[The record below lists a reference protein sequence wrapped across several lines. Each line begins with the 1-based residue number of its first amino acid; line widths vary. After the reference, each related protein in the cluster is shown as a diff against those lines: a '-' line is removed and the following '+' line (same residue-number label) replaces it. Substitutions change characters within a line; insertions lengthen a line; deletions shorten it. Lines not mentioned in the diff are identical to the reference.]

1 MEGAKMPENVEIIT
15 DIRNKL
21 QTSSLVI
28 ERMAE
33 GKPVPE
39 NMINIAKSDLGEI
52 EKLLSSLEGSKILQ
66 SKYERSL

>member
-1 MEGAKMPENVEIIT
+1 MVKNEEIIS

-21 QTSSLVI
+21 QSSSIVI

-33 GKPVPE
+33 GKPIPE
-39 NMINIAKSDLGEI
+39 NMINLAKSDLGEI
-52 EKLLSSLEGSKILQ
+52 EKLLSALEGSKILQ

>member
-1 MEGAKMPENVEIIT
+1 MLKNEEIIT

-39 NMINIAKSDLGEI
+39 NMINLAKNDLGEI
-52 EKLLSSLEGSKILQ
+52 EKLLSALEGQKILQ

>member
-1 MEGAKMPENVEIIT
+1 MQKNAEIIT

-33 GKPVPE
+33 GKPIPE

>member
-1 MEGAKMPENVEIIT
+1 MPKTEEIIT

-33 GKPVPE
+33 GKPVPG

-52 EKLLSSLEGSKILQ
+52 EKLLSALEGTKILQ

>member
-1 MEGAKMPENVEIIT
+1 MPENVEIIT